1 MARANLGGAVAAC
14 VDPAAIALIDIGDG
28 APRSFRY
35 ADIERLSN
43 ALARGLL
50 RRGLRRGERVAIL
63 AANSA
68 EYLIA
73 FLGTMR
79 AGLVSV
85 PVNYKLPA
93 ATVNFVV
100 EDADARLVLC
110 DAARQ
115 PLLHPDVPRIVID
128 DGFTVTAG

>member
-1 MARANLGGAVAAC
+1 MAAANLGGAVAVW
-14 VDPAAIALIDIGDG
+14 VDPAATALIDLRHGS
-28 APRSFRY
+28 PRSFCY
-35 ADIERLSN
+35 ADIERLSD
-43 ALARGLL
+43 AFARGLL
-50 RRGLRRGERVAIL
+50 RRGLRRGDRVAIL

-93 ATVNFVV
+93 ETVNFVV

-110 DAARQ
+110 DATRQ
-115 PLLHPDVPRIVID
+115 RVAAPGCATDRHGGRFHVA
-128 DGFTVTAG
+128 AG